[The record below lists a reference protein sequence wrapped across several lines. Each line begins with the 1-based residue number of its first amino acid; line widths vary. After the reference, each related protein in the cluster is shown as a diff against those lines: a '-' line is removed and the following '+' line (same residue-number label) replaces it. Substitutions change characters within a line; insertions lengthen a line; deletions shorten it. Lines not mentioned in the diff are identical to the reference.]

1 MLSALARL
9 PEPQRA
15 ALSLIALEE
24 FSYEEAAKVL
34 DIPIGTLMSR
44 LARGRESLR
53 QMTRGE
59 AAAAAADRRRPEHR
73 SEAMSGQDIGEDEL
87 QAFVDGQLPQ
97 GRSTAVLA
105 HLGRH
110 PQEIPR
116 LAQYALQKEEL
127 RRGLDAISLP
137 GDDPTTLQLQRRAR
151 RPSETARSTAH
162 WLRRAATVVLLLA
175 AGWASHGLYQAYR
188 EHQLPS
194 LVVEAAQAHEVFG
207 GDSQRPVELTAASR
221 TEMAAWFSRHLGE
234 AIEIPSLRAI
244 GLRLVGGRLLPGDD
258 SPVAQ
263 LIYEDSAKR
272 RLTLCLSAAT
282 SDAGPVI
289 ELVEVEGMTAGYWQD
304 GEVNYALV
312 AHTPDL
318 QLVAIASE
326 LGAEEPADLL

>member
-1 MLSALARL
+1 
-9 PEPQRA
+9 
-15 ALSLIALEE
+15 
-24 FSYEEAAKVL
+24 
-34 DIPIGTLMSR
+34 
-44 LARGRESLR
+44 
-53 QMTRGE
+53 
-59 AAAAAADRRRPEHR
+59 
-73 SEAMSGQDIGEDEL
+73 MSGQEIGEDEL

-110 PQEIPR
+110 PHEIPR
-116 LAQYALQKEEL
+116 LAQYALQKDEL
-127 RRGLDAISLP
+127 RRSLDAISLP
-137 GDDPTTLQLQRRAR
+137 GGDPMTLELQRALADRLR
-151 RPSETARSTAH
+151 RPVYRE

-175 AGWASHGLYQAYR
+175 AGWTSHGLYQVYG
-188 EHQLPS
+188 ELPA

-207 GDSQRPVELTAASR
+207 DDSQRPVELTAASR
-221 TEMAAWFSRHLGE
+221 AEMAAWFSRHLGE
-234 AIEIPSLRAI
+234 EIEIPSLRAI

-258 SPVAQ
+258 SPIAQ

-272 RLTLCLSAAT
+272 RLTLCLSAAA

-304 GEVNYALV
+304 GEVSYALV